1 MTDERRLSTSDI
13 AAADRHDAETA
24 ERERIEQNRNE
35 RDLIEPDR
43 QQAVERQ
50 IDRDRPQAPDQPGSA
65 AAPTPLFANDE
76 LGGYRARWSGIQTG
90 FVDEPR
96 KAVEEADT
104 LVAELMKRLAEVFAE
119 ERRQLEAHWERKDQV
134 STEDLRIAMRRYRS
148 FFERLLSV

>member
-50 IDRDRPQAPDQPGSA
+50 IDRDRPQAPRPLTTASGRRPFRPRA
-65 AAPTPLFANDE
+65 RAGARGRPTP
-76 LGGYRARWSGIQTG
+76 
-90 FVDEPR
+90 
-96 KAVEEADT
+96 
-104 LVAELMKRLAEVFAE
+104 
-119 ERRQLEAHWERKDQV
+119 
-134 STEDLRIAMRRYRS
+134 
-148 FFERLLSV
+148 